1 MTTLTPVTLDLVGM
15 GELMKVLGVSRSRV
29 WQMSLRPDFP
39 APVASLI
46 MGSIWAL
53 DDVKAWADKRGRTLN
68 LEALTTDVQAGDDS
82 TP

>member
-1 MTTLTPVTLDLVGM
+1 
-15 GELMKVLGVSRSRV
+15 
-29 WQMSLRPDFP
+29 MSLRPDFP

-53 DDVKAWADKRGRTLN
+53 DDVKAWADRRGRTLN